1 MLIRYVYKCTI
12 TVRIVNF
19 KLLQRGKNLIEIL
32 KNLLHITERV
42 QNSIAIII
50 GQDLESVQKNAH
62 DIEHK
67 FLFAEV
73 TKSLL
78 MLHPFCP
85 NCTNS
90 AESWPRVR
98 YAWADG
104 WSWNFAQKGKS
115 LFHMLCSIK
124 GENIK
129 NSSQCGPSSSAQVR
143 AFMNMYY

>member
-104 WSWNFAQKGKS
+104 VGILPRKENLFSTCCAPLKGKILRIAAS
-115 LFHMLCSIK
+115 VAHPAVHK
-124 GENIK
+124 
-129 NSSQCGPSSSAQVR
+129 
-143 AFMNMYY
+143 